1 VSVIVAIE
9 EAIKDRLQAEI
20 EGVPELIKMMPV
32 LDGDPIVAPVRVE
45 SYPSNPSEQLLLQL
59 AQTGAVVVRY
69 VGSKYGSKRVAGSIV
84 VQDRTMSYEVQIFS
98 RSLAA
103 RDSGSGIYELLD
115 ICALRLIG
123 FLPAGCVDGGEL
135 VQDDFVTEVKGA
147 WAYGIVVNFSSQVE
161 MPI

>member
-1 VSVIVAIE
+1 VIVEIE
-9 EAIKDRLQAEI
+9 ESIKYRLQAEI
-20 EGVPELIKMMPV
+20 DGVPALIKMMPV
-32 LDGDPIVAPVRVE
+32 LEGDPVVAPVRVE

-135 VQDDFVTEVKGA
+135 VRDDFVTEVKGA